1 LDDEQVLHAM
11 GLDDSYRVERVL
23 ADHPSGVT
31 ELVTL
36 DGSGPFVRRRIPF
49 KIARRDVW
57 ARLGSCD
64 SPRLPRVQA
73 TYELPDTFVVV
84 CDYVPGP
91 TLEQLV
97 GSSGPLDPHRACEVA
112 LDVCEAAGELHA
124 HGIVHRDISPGNVI
138 VAADGAHL
146 IDLGIARLVV
156 EGASHDTMALGT
168 WGFASPEQYGF
179 AQTDARSDVYS
190 IGRLLGYMVTGLTP
204 GSDDYE
210 VALADGERVPANVR
224 AVVSHAC
231 AFEPSARYQTASELA
246 ESLRALLRGED
257 MVRAAGGE
265 SPGRVE
271 ANLSPEPDAAN
282 ADAAAG
288 APVPPGAGERDG
300 GSGAPN
306 PHRRRIVAAVIAV
319 AVVAA
324 AGTAYAVL
332 SPRASGNGGA
342 SGVAAS
348 AASSGSAASGSSDA
362 SASASASG
370 TDSASGTAA
379 SAGPSSARPTTGKS
393 ILKSDG
399 DVQVTEAGWYL
410 ADGNMV
416 NVAYGVRNA
425 GSKTILYPSVS
436 VTCLDADGKAIATTQ
451 TALMAVAPGQTLYF
465 ATFVD
470 GTDEAGSIAS
480 VEFAA
485 DAQGMGASVSS
496 LVPSRYA
503 TANVR
508 ERSDSSGA
516 TIVTGT
522 VTLDSQGTDEMA
534 QGSAVCAVYRAADG
548 SIVGGDV
555 VFVGMPTASDP
566 ARFQIEDY
574 GVPAH
579 ASVDVQAYPW

>member
-1 LDDEQVLHAM
+1 M
-11 GLDDSYRVERVL
+11 
-23 ADHPSGVT
+23 
-31 ELVTL
+31 
-36 DGSGPFVRRRIPF
+36 
-49 KIARRDVW
+49 
-57 ARLGSCD
+57 
-64 SPRLPRVQA
+64 QA

-156 EGASHDTMALGT
+156 EGASHDTTALGT

-210 VALADGERVPANVR
+210 AALADGERIPANVR
-224 AVVSHAC
+224 AAVSHAC
-231 AFEPSARYQTASELA
+231 AFEPSARYQTAGELSGA
-246 ESLRALLRGED
+246 LRALLRGED
-257 MVRAAGGE
+257 VAQAAGRE
-265 SPGRVE
+265 RPGRVD
-271 ANLSPEPDAAN
+271 ASLSPEAEVAESEQSP
-282 ADAAAG
+282 G

-300 GSGAPN
+300 GSVAPS
-306 PHRRRIVAAVIAV
+306 PHRRRIVVVVAAV
-319 AVVAA
+319 VVAA
-324 AGTAYAVL
+324 AAVTAYAVL
-332 SPRASGNGGA
+332 SPRTSGGGA
-342 SGVAAS
+342 SGS
-348 AASSGSAASGSSDA
+348 ASSVSSSGTSASGSDA
-362 SASASASG
+362 SASLSAG
-370 TDSASGTAA
+370 GADSASGTAT
-379 SAGPSSARPTTGKS
+379 SAGSSSARPTTGKS

-410 ADGNMV
+410 ADGNVV

-503 TANVR
+503 TADVR

-522 VTLDSQGTDEMA
+522 VTLDSQGTDETA

-566 ARFQIEDY
+566 ARFQIEDH

>member
-1 LDDEQVLHAM
+1 MDDEQVLHAM

-36 DGSGPFVRRRIPF
+36 DGAGPFVRRRIPL

-156 EGASHDTMALGT
+156 EGASHDTTALGT

-210 VALADGERVPANVR
+210 AALADGERIPANVR
-224 AVVSHAC
+224 AAVSHAC
-231 AFEPSARYQTASELA
+231 AFEPSARYQTAGELSGA
-246 ESLRALLRGED
+246 LRALLRGED
-257 MVRAAGGE
+257 VAQAAGGE
-265 SPGRVE
+265 RPGRVD
-271 ANLSPEPDAAN
+271 ARLSPEAEVAESDAAS
-282 ADAAAG
+282 G
-288 APVPPGAGERDG
+288 GPVPPGAGERDG
-300 GSGAPN
+300 GSVAPS
-306 PHRRRIVAAVIAV
+306 PHRRRIVVVVAAV
-319 AVVAA
+319 VVAA
-324 AGTAYAVL
+324 AAVTAYAVL
-332 SPRASGNGGA
+332 SPRTSGGGA
-342 SGVAAS
+342 SGS
-348 AASSGSAASGSSDA
+348 ASSVSSSGTSALGSDA
-362 SASASASG
+362 SASLSAG
-370 TDSASGTAA
+370 GADSASGTAT
-379 SAGPSSARPTTGKS
+379 SAGSSSARPTTGKS

-410 ADGNMV
+410 ADGNVV

-451 TALMAVAPGQTLYF
+451 TALMAVSPGQTLYF

-503 TANVR
+503 TADVR

-522 VTLDSQGTDEMA
+522 VTLDSQGTDETA

>member
-1 LDDEQVLHAM
+1 MDDEQVLHAM

-36 DGSGPFVRRRIPF
+36 DGAGPFVRRRIPL

-156 EGASHDTMALGT
+156 EGASHDTTALGT

-190 IGRLLGYMVTGLTP
+190 IGRLLGYMVTGITP

-210 VALADGERVPANVR
+210 AALADGERVPANVR

-231 AFEPSARYQTASELA
+231 AFEPSARYQTAGELSGA
-246 ESLRALLRGED
+246 LRALLRGED
-257 MVRAAGGE
+257 VAQAAGGE
-265 SPGRVE
+265 RPGRVD
-271 ANLSPEPDAAN
+271 ASLSPEAEVAESEQSP
-282 ADAAAG
+282 G

-300 GSGAPN
+300 GSVAPS
-306 PHRRRIVAAVIAV
+306 PHRRRIVVVVAAV
-319 AVVAA
+319 VVAA
-324 AGTAYAVL
+324 AAVTAYAVL
-332 SPRASGNGGA
+332 SPRTSGGGA
-342 SGVAAS
+342 SGS
-348 AASSGSAASGSSDA
+348 ASSVSSSGTSASGSDA
-362 SASASASG
+362 SASLSAG
-370 TDSASGTAA
+370 GADSASGTAT
-379 SAGPSSARPTTGKS
+379 SAGSSSARPTTGKS

-410 ADGNMV
+410 ADGNVV
-416 NVAYGVRNA
+416 NVAYGVHNA

-436 VTCLDADGKAIATTQ
+436 ITCLDADGKAIATTQ

-503 TANVR
+503 TADVR

-522 VTLDSQGTDEMA
+522 VTLDSQGTGEAA

>member
-1 LDDEQVLHAM
+1 MDDEQVLHAM
-11 GLDDSYRVERVL
+11 GLDDSYHVERVL

-36 DGSGPFVRRRIPF
+36 DGAGPFVRRRIPL

-64 SPRLPRVQA
+64 SPRLPHVQA

-91 TLEQLV
+91 TLEQTV
-97 GSSGPLDPHRACEVA
+97 GSSGSLDPHRSCEIA

-124 HGIVHRDISPGNVI
+124 HGIVHRDVSPGNVI

-156 EGASHDTMALGT
+156 EGASHDTTALGT

-210 VALADGERVPANVR
+210 AALADGERVPANVR

-231 AFEPSARYQTASELA
+231 AFEPSARYQTAGELA

-257 MVRAAGGE
+257 VAQAAGRE
-265 SPGRVE
+265 RPGRVD
-271 ANLSPEPDAAN
+271 ASLSPEAEVAESEQSP
-282 ADAAAG
+282 G

-300 GSGAPN
+300 GSVAPS
-306 PHRRRIVAAVIAV
+306 PHRRRIVVVVAAV
-319 AVVAA
+319 VVAA
-324 AGTAYAVL
+324 AAVTAYAVL
-332 SPRASGNGGA
+332 SPRTSGGGA
-342 SGVAAS
+342 SGS
-348 AASSGSAASGSSDA
+348 ASSVSSSGTSASGSDA
-362 SASASASG
+362 SALLSAGGA
-370 TDSASGTAA
+370 DSASGTAT
-379 SAGPSSARPTTGKS
+379 SAGSSSARPTTGKS

-410 ADGNMV
+410 ADGNVV

-451 TALMAVAPGQTLYF
+451 TALMAVSPGQTLYF

-503 TANVR
+503 TADVR

-522 VTLDSQGTDEMA
+522 VTLNSQGTDETA

>member
-1 LDDEQVLHAM
+1 MDDEQVLHAM

-36 DGSGPFVRRRIPF
+36 DGAGPFVRRRIPL

-156 EGASHDTMALGT
+156 EGASHDTTALGT

-210 VALADGERVPANVR
+210 AALADGERIPANVR
-224 AVVSHAC
+224 AAVSHAC
-231 AFEPSARYQTASELA
+231 AFEPSARYQTAGELA

-257 MVRAAGGE
+257 VAQAAGGE
-265 SPGRVE
+265 RPGRVD
-271 ANLSPEPDAAN
+271 ASLSPEAEVAESDAAS
-282 ADAAAG
+282 G

-300 GSGAPN
+300 GSVAPS
-306 PHRRRIVAAVIAV
+306 PHRRRIVVVVAAV
-319 AVVAA
+319 VVAA
-324 AGTAYAVL
+324 AAVTAYAVL
-332 SPRASGNGGA
+332 SPRTSGGGA
-342 SGVAAS
+342 SGS
-348 AASSGSAASGSSDA
+348 ASSVSSSGTSALGSDA
-362 SASASASG
+362 SASLSAG
-370 TDSASGTAA
+370 GADSASGTAT
-379 SAGPSSARPTTGKS
+379 SAGSSSARPTTGKS

-410 ADGNMV
+410 ADGNVV

-503 TANVR
+503 TVDVR

-522 VTLDSQGTDEMA
+522 VTLDSQGTDETA

>member
-1 LDDEQVLHAM
+1 MDDEQVLHAM
-11 GLDDSYRVERVL
+11 GLDDSYHVERVL

-36 DGSGPFVRRRIPF
+36 DGAGPFVRRRIPL

-64 SPRLPRVQA
+64 SPRLPHVQA

-91 TLEQLV
+91 TLEQTV
-97 GSSGPLDPHRACEVA
+97 GSSGSLDPHRSCEIA

-124 HGIVHRDISPGNVI
+124 HGIVHRDVSPGNVI

-156 EGASHDTMALGT
+156 EGASHDTTALGT

-210 VALADGERVPANVR
+210 AALADGERVPANVR

-231 AFEPSARYQTASELA
+231 AFEPSARYQTAGELA

-257 MVRAAGGE
+257 VAQAADGE
-265 SPGRVE
+265 RPGRVDASLSHE
-271 ANLSPEPDAAN
+271 AEMAESEQSP
-282 ADAAAG
+282 G

-300 GSGAPN
+300 GSVAPS
-306 PHRRRIVAAVIAV
+306 PHRRRIVVVVAAV
-319 AVVAA
+319 VVAA
-324 AGTAYAVL
+324 AAVTAYAVL
-332 SPRASGNGGA
+332 SPRTSGGGA
-342 SGVAAS
+342 SGS
-348 AASSGSAASGSSDA
+348 ASSVSSSGTSASGSDA
-362 SASASASG
+362 SASLSAG
-370 TDSASGTAA
+370 GADSASGTAT
-379 SAGPSSARPTTGKS
+379 SAGSSSARPTTGKS

-410 ADGNMV
+410 ADGNVV

-503 TANVR
+503 TADVR

-522 VTLDSQGTDEMA
+522 VTLDSQGTDETA

>member
-1 LDDEQVLHAM
+1 MDDEQVLHAM

-36 DGSGPFVRRRIPF
+36 DGAGPFVRRRIPL

-156 EGASHDTMALGT
+156 EGASHDTTALGT

-210 VALADGERVPANVR
+210 AALADGERIPANVR
-224 AVVSHAC
+224 AAVSHAC
-231 AFEPSARYQTASELA
+231 AFEPSARYQTAGELSGA
-246 ESLRALLRGED
+246 LRALLRGED
-257 MVRAAGGE
+257 VAQAAGGE
-265 SPGRVE
+265 RPGRVD
-271 ANLSPEPDAAN
+271 ASLSPEAEVAESDAAS
-282 ADAAAG
+282 G

-300 GSGAPN
+300 GSVAPS
-306 PHRRRIVAAVIAV
+306 PHRRRIVVVVAAV
-319 AVVAA
+319 AVAA
-324 AGTAYAVL
+324 AAAVTAYAVL
-332 SPRASGNGGA
+332 SPRTSGGGA
-342 SGVAAS
+342 SGS
-348 AASSGSAASGSSDA
+348 ASSVSSSGTSALGSDA
-362 SASASASG
+362 SASLSAG
-370 TDSASGTAA
+370 GADSASGTAT
-379 SAGPSSARPTTGKS
+379 SAGSSSARPTTGKS

-410 ADGNMV
+410 ADGNVV
-416 NVAYGVRNA
+416 NVAYGVHNA

-503 TANVR
+503 TADVR

-522 VTLDSQGTDEMA
+522 VTLDSQGTDETA

-566 ARFQIEDY
+566 VRFQIEDY

>member
-1 LDDEQVLHAM
+1 MDDEQVLHAM

-36 DGSGPFVRRRIPF
+36 DGAGPFVRRRIPL

-97 GSSGPLDPHRACEVA
+97 GSSGPLDPYRACEVA

-156 EGASHDTMALGT
+156 EGASHDTTALGT

-210 VALADGERVPANVR
+210 AALADGERVPANVR
-224 AVVSHAC
+224 AAVSHAC
-231 AFEPSARYQTASELA
+231 AFEPSARYQTAGELSRA
-246 ESLRALLRGED
+246 LRALLRGED
-257 MVRAAGGE
+257 VAQAAGGE
-265 SPGRVE
+265 RPGRVD
-271 ANLSPEPDAAN
+271 ASLSPE
-282 ADAAAG
+282 ADVAESEQSPG

-300 GSGAPN
+300 GSGAPS
-306 PHRRRIVAAVIAV
+306 PHRRRIVA
-319 AVVAA
+319 VVAA
-324 AGTAYAVL
+324 VAMAAAAVTAYAVL
-332 SPRASGNGGA
+332 SPRTLDGGA
-342 SGVAAS
+342 SGS
-348 AASSGSAASGSSDA
+348 ASSVSSSGTSASGSDA
-362 SASASASG
+362 SATPSAGGA
-370 TDSASGTAA
+370 DSASGMAT
-379 SAGPSSARPTTGKS
+379 SAGSSSPTPTTGKS

-436 VTCLDADGKAIATTQ
+436 ITCLDADGKAIATTQ

-485 DAQGMGASVSS
+485 DTQGMGSSVSS

-503 TANVR
+503 TADVR

-522 VTLDSQGTDEMA
+522 VTLDSQGTDETA

>member
-1 LDDEQVLHAM
+1 MDDEQVLHAM

-36 DGSGPFVRRRIPF
+36 DGAGPFVRRRIPL

-97 GSSGPLDPHRACEVA
+97 GSSGPLGPHRACEVA

-156 EGASHDTMALGT
+156 EGASHDTTALGT

-210 VALADGERVPANVR
+210 AALADGERIPANVR
-224 AVVSHAC
+224 AAVSHAC
-231 AFEPSARYQTASELA
+231 AFEPSARYQTAGELSGA
-246 ESLRALLRGED
+246 LRALLRGED
-257 MVRAAGGE
+257 VAQAAGGE
-265 SPGRVE
+265 RPGRVD
-271 ANLSPEPDAAN
+271 ASLSPEAEVAESDAAS
-282 ADAAAG
+282 G

-300 GSGAPN
+300 GSVAPS
-306 PHRRRIVAAVIAV
+306 PHRRRIVVVVAAV
-319 AVVAA
+319 VVAA
-324 AGTAYAVL
+324 AAVTAYAVL
-332 SPRASGNGGA
+332 SPRTSGGGA
-342 SGVAAS
+342 SGS
-348 AASSGSAASGSSDA
+348 ASSVSSSGTSASGSDA
-362 SASASASG
+362 SASPSAG
-370 TDSASGTAA
+370 GADSASGTAT
-379 SAGPSSARPTTGKS
+379 SAGSSSTRPTTGKS

-410 ADGNMV
+410 ADGNVV
-416 NVAYGVRNA
+416 NVAYGVHNA

-503 TANVR
+503 TADVR

-522 VTLDSQGTDEMA
+522 VTLDSQGTDEAA

-555 VFVGMPTASDP
+555 VFVDMPTASDP